1 MRLQWKYI
9 LIINLA
15 VWFILITFYVYHDIR
30 ARREFSEIFAK
41 GVESGAIQIAKTRIR
56 PSIEDEVRRWQ
67 KFDPNQ
73 IEGALRRLE
82 EQEHLNGVINIHVTL
97 GDTRIYASLVP
108 GKSKEKYIKPSK
120 QDLLE
125 IQQKDGKAKPF
136 HLSNGRDAIAVIIP
150 YREELLTQM
159 EWVLLFNVGVAHQT
173 DLENKVLSVGL
184 RQAFENNGYKL
195 SEEAKISIEA
205 KDIEEKDIEWRIS
218 DREQAYFIWKGEDQL
233 SIVTDSIPIVEGYIQ
248 VLFDIP
254 EIAIFTQKSRLLYFV
269 SLIVV
274 SVLLIFVIDM
284 ITNRLIMRPL
294 ESMMEIIKR
303 AETNDLDSLPRSYS
317 SGEIGRVTL
326 SLVSMLRQL
335 NESHSKRISAL
346 GQLAAGAAHEI
357 RNPLNSIGMTAQHLK
372 GIFSS
377 PEEVSS
383 EDIEEAK
390 ELLDIVNDEIKELKK
405 ITEQFLTLNRP
416 KKLNLQPTDLNALL
430 DKILSEFTLT
440 MESAKVHVIRNY
452 DKNLPAF
459 QLDMGLIRQAIF
471 NFVQNSIQAMSKGGS
486 IYITTKMKQI
496 DAGRQVDIEIRDTG
510 VGIPKAIQEQ
520 IFDAYFTT
528 KEKDGGM
535 GLGLSISHQIITA
548 HQGQVKLQSK
558 VGMGTS
564 FKISLPVKT
573 D

>member
-15 VWFILITFYVYHDIR
+15 VWFILITFYVYHDIK
-30 ARREFSEIFAK
+30 APREFSEIFAK
-41 GVESGAIQIAKTRIR
+41 GLESKAIKIAENTIR
-56 PSIEDEVRRWQ
+56 PSIKDEIRRWQ

-73 IEGALRRLE
+73 IEGALRRLK
-82 EQEHLNGVINIHVTL
+82 EHLNDVVNIHVTL
-97 GDTRIYASLVP
+97 GDTRIHASLVP
-108 GKSKEKYIKPSK
+108 GKSKGKINLSK
-120 QDLLE
+120 KDLLE
-125 IQQKDGKAKPF
+125 IQQKGVKAKYLP
-136 HLSNGRDAIAVIIP
+136 LSNGKYAIAVIIP
-150 YREELLTQM
+150 YREDLLTQM
-159 EWVLLFNVGVAHQT
+159 GWVLLFNVRVAHQT
-173 DLENKVLSVGL
+173 DLENKVLSEGL
-184 RQAFENNGYKL
+184 RQAFESNGYEL
-195 SEEAKISIEA
+195 SEDVKVSIEA
-205 KDIEEKDIEWRIS
+205 KDIEAKDIEWRIT
-218 DREQAYFIWKGEDQL
+218 DREQTYFVWKGEKDEDQL
-233 SIVTDSIPIVEGYIQ
+233 RIVTDSIPIIEGYIQ

-254 EIAIFTQKSRLLYFV
+254 EIAIFIQKSRLLYFV

-284 ITNRLIMRPL
+284 TTNRLIMRPL

-303 AETNDLDSLPRSYS
+303 AETNDLDSLPKSYS

-346 GQLAAGAAHEI
+346 GQLAAGAAHDI

-496 DAGRQVDIEIRDTG
+496 GTGRQVDIEIRDTG
-510 VGIPKAIQEQ
+510 VGIPEAIQEQ

-548 HQGQVKLQSK
+548 HQGEVKLQSK

>member
-15 VWFILITFYVYHDIR
+15 VWFILITFYVYHDIK
-30 ARREFSEIFAK
+30 APQEFSESFVK
-41 GVESGAIQIAKTRIR
+41 GVESGAIQIAETRIR
-56 PSIEDEVRRWQ
+56 PSIEDEIRRWQ
-67 KFDPNQ
+67 KFNPNQ
-73 IEGALRRLE
+73 IEGALRRLK
-82 EQEHLNGVINIHVTL
+82 EHLNDVVNIHVTL

-108 GKSKEKYIKPSK
+108 GKSKGKHIDLSK

-125 IQQKDGKAKPF
+125 IQQKGVKAKYLP
-136 HLSNGRDAIAVIIP
+136 LSNGKYAIAVIIP

-159 EWVLLFNVGVAHQT
+159 DWVLLFNVGVAHQT
-173 DLENKVLSVGL
+173 DLENKVLSEGL
-184 RQAFENNGYKL
+184 RQAFESNGYEL
-195 SEEAKISIEA
+195 SEDAKVSIEA
-205 KDIEEKDIEWRIS
+205 KDSEWRIT
-218 DREQAYFIWKGEDQL
+218 DREQTYFVWKGEDQL
-233 SIVTDSIPIVEGYIQ
+233 SIVTDSIQLYPTIIEGYIQ

-254 EIAIFTQKSRLLYFV
+254 EIAIFIQKSRLLFLV

-303 AETNDLDSLPRSYS
+303 AETNDLDSLPKSYS

-346 GQLAAGAAHEI
+346 GQLAAGAAHDI

-416 KKLNLQPTDLNALL
+416 KQLNLQPTDLNALL

-548 HQGQVKLQSK
+548 HQGEVKLQSK